1 MKFPTQS
8 VQHSILNI
16 HIILWKPGLYVP
28 EAAVPVAVVVGI
40 AGRYDHPRLLYNV
53 STAVLSQGEQV
64 VFDQSRAGGGQ
75 SC

>member
-1 MKFPTQS
+1 MYI
-8 VQHSILNI
+8 ILNM
-16 HIILWKPGLYVP
+16 HIILWKPGLYIP

-53 STAVLSQGEQV
+53 SAAVLSQGEEV
-64 VFDQSRAGGGQ
+64 VFNHSRAEAGQ